1 MYKFFLTTLSIVF
14 LTSCGNDE
22 SGNARLQV
30 SLVDAPAEYDA
41 VKVDVQ
47 EVNVRFGPADSSE
60 GENGWQDISDFE
72 PREEGIDLLKLVNGE
87 EEVLVDREIPTGTLG
102 EIRLVLGDNNTLTMG
117 GETVNLT
124 IPSGSESGL
133 KIKLNEELLAGITY
147 KLILDFDAASSVVSA
162 GSSGKYNL
170 KPVIHASMEAQTG
183 AISGSVSPV
192 EEGVAVYAVVG
203 EDSVSTYTDAAGQF
217 LLRALDPNGYEVV
230 AINAT
235 DTVRTDEPVNV
246 VIGEV
251 SDVGELVFPVQ
262 AQ

>member
-1 MYKFFLTTLSIVF
+1 MYKFFITALSIVF
-14 LTSCGNDE
+14 LASCGNDE

-41 VKVDVQ
+41 VKVEVQ
-47 EVNVRFGPADSSE
+47 EVNVRFGPADASE
-60 GENGWQDISDFE
+60 GESGWQDISDFE
-72 PREEGIDLLKLVNGE
+72 PQEIDLLKLVNGE
-87 EEVLVDREIPTGTLG
+87 EEVLVDREIPTGKLG

-117 GETVNLT
+117 GETVDLT

-133 KIKLNEELLAGITY
+133 KIKLNEDLLAGITY
-147 KLILDFDAASSVVSA
+147 KLILDFDAASSVVRA

-235 DTVRTDEPVNV
+235 DTVRTEEPVNV

-251 SDVGELVFPVQ
+251 SDVGELVFPEQ